1 MKVLLF
7 CLGSLLSLTTF
18 AQNANPDR
26 KRTRHWVF
34 GDSNWLE
41 WTDTGALQ
49 HPGSKAIQTEQMA
62 VFTDTAGCLQLYFD
76 SKNIYDSEH
85 NVITNGAIPDG
96 FWSFHRGAV
105 FVPYPKSD
113 SLCYLFYTMY
123 ASGKTFGYAL
133 INYKTKTVL
142 KKQALLNSPVI
153 EGVSAS
159 LHHNGNYYWV
169 SGALAYSDYLF
180 FFLITDNGILPCP
193 FSQPNLS
200 SYKSS
205 SGQCGLSFSL
215 SNKNI
220 VNYDSDINRMQ
231 IADFNSF
238 NSKLS
243 NAYTKYTPGFGYLI
257 GAEFSENDSFL
268 YTQAGAYEALRQFRL
283 SNWSNILID
292 DNSKFPI
299 KYGFGLCRLNNTNI
313 VSGYYGGDGITDTNC
328 LMLLTNTNRVY
339 QSGDYNPNW
348 LKATNGI
355 KYAPPYFPYN
365 FYRKYRSDFSYLTNC
380 SNGLLELKAI
390 TTGTELTVNWQ
401 IISPKNKTISIT
413 GNNYSLK
420 AADSGVWKVLM
431 IANYSSGSDTIA
443 KDIPVFTPFANHIL
457 GPDIPVCNDMFSI
470 SLKIPKNAICPKW
483 ENLSSLTNRVFD
495 TFGSYHVQFYDSNY
509 CYYTDTVLVYKADT
523 LPRPILVFSSKDSLF
538 VSNYQ
543 PSQAWKFVYSNG
555 LVSDTSHSPYY
566 KVNDI
571 GIWKVEVLSNT
582 GCNSAEDSIIISKLK
597 TTPILNTKIQIYPN
611 PTEGTIHVSPKA
623 NYGYYI
629 SNGFGQTIMEGNGAV
644 IDVSTLIAGVYLLII
659 KADNH
664 SHYFIK
670 FVKQ

>member
-1 MKVLLF
+1 MRLLIIA
-7 CLGSLLSLTTF
+7 LILLSIGTSN
-18 AQNANPDR
+18 AQNANPDS

-34 GDSNWLE
+34 GEKNWIE

-62 VFTDTAGCLQLYFD
+62 VFTDTAGKLQLYFD

-85 NVITNGAIPDG
+85 NVIANGAIPDG

-105 FVPYPKSD
+105 FVPYPKND

-193 FSQPNLS
+193 FLQPNLS

-268 YTQAGAYEALRQFRL
+268 YTQVGAYEALRQFRL

-313 VSGYYGGDGITDTNC
+313 VSGYYGGDEITDTNC
-328 LMLLTNTNRVY
+328 LMLITNTNRTY
-339 QSGDYNPNW
+339 QSGDYNPDW
-348 LKATNGI
+348 LKATNRI

-365 FYRKYRSDFSYLTNC
+365 FYRKYRSEFSYLTNC

-390 TTGTELTVNWQ
+390 TTGTELTVNWR
-401 IISPKNKTISIT
+401 IISPKNKIISIT
-413 GNNYSLK
+413 GNNYTIK
-420 AADSGVWKVLM
+420 VADSGVWKVRM
-431 IANYSSGSDTIA
+431 IANYSSGSDTII
-443 KDIPVFTPFANHIL
+443 KNIPIFTPFPNRIL
-457 GPDIPVCNDMFSI
+457 GPDIPVCKDTFSI
-470 SLKIPKNAICPKW
+470 SLKIPQYAICPKW
-483 ENLSSLTNRVFD
+483 ENLISTPTRNID
-495 TFGSYHVQFYDSNY
+495 TFGVYSVQFYDSNY
-509 CYYTDTVLVYKADT
+509 CQYNDTITIFKADT
-523 LPRPILVFSSKDSLF
+523 LPKPLLIFTSKDSLI
-538 VSNYQ
+538 VSNYK
-543 PSQAWKFVYSNG
+543 PSEAWKFVFSNAITR
-555 LVSDTSHSPYY
+555 DTINWPNF
-566 KVNDI
+566 KVNDT
-571 GIWKVEVLSNT
+571 GLWKVEVISNT
-582 GCNSAEDSIIISKLK
+582 GCNNFIDSLPIQRLK
-597 TTPILNTKIQIYPN
+597 DLIKDLNEFIIYPN
-611 PTEGTIHVSPKA
+611 PVDDKIYIKPDVYYYFSITDIHGKVIKKDKGTE
-623 NYGYYI
+623 
-629 SNGFGQTIMEGNGAV
+629 
-644 IDVSTLIAGVYLLII
+644 IDVSSLKSGVYILQTHNKNQNNQLF
-659 KADNH
+659 K
-664 SHYFIK
+664 FIK
-670 FVKQ
+670 L